1 MQYER
6 MKTVNSMKI
15 FVVDDDEFCLSLYEQ
30 QIYSLGY
37 TDVSTFKNGHDC
49 IENLNLKP
57 DIILLDHSME
67 DFNGYEILKKIKK
80 INPDIYVVIL
90 SGQEDF
96 SVISDTLHLGA
107 FDFIVKSNKD
117 IVNIQ
122 SVFEK
127 IEAAK
132 HRVKKINHYFL

>member
-1 MQYER
+1 
-6 MKTVNSMKI
+6 MKI

-37 TDVSTFKNGHDC
+37 TNVSTFKNGYDC
-49 IENLNLKP
+49 IENLSHKP

-67 DFNGYEILKKIKK
+67 NFNGYEVLKKIKK

-96 SVISDTLHLGA
+96 SVMTDTLHLGA
-107 FDFIVKSNKD
+107 FEFIVKSNKD
-117 IVNIQ
+117 ITNIQ
-122 SVFEK
+122 SVLEK
-127 IEAAK
+127 IETAK
-132 HRVKKINHYFL
+132 NRLKKINHYFL

>member
-1 MQYER
+1 
-6 MKTVNSMKI
+6 MKTVNELKI

-37 TDVSTFKNGHDC
+37 TDVSTFKNGNEC
-49 IENLNLKP
+49 IESLSFKP
-57 DIILLDHSME
+57 DIILLDHGME
-67 DFNGYEILKKIKK
+67 NFNGYEVLKKIKK
-80 INPDIYVVIL
+80 VNPDIYVVIL
-90 SGQEDF
+90 SGQEDLAL
-96 SVISDTLHLGA
+96 ISDALHFGA

-132 HRVKKINHYFL
+132 RRVKKINHYFL